1 MLGAVTVR
9 PRRQGPQRARF
20 RYARRMLVERIWS
33 ANAYRNFHYLIAC
46 PESGEAL
53 AIDPLEWRLCL
64 DAARTK
70 GWQITQILNTHE
82 HRDHTGGNTGL
93 VDATG
98 AKVLA
103 HAEAASRIGG
113 VDRGLRK
120 GDVVRVGRT
129 VELECLDTPGHTMA
143 HICLLA
149 RADRPAL
156 FCGDTLFNAGA
167 GNCHNGGHPQQL
179 YQTFVT
185 QLARLP
191 EETRVF
197 PGHEY
202 LARNLEFTL
211 DREPDNTAAR
221 ALLETARAQTA
232 AAMEITTL
240 GEEKRV
246 NTFFRL
252 QSPTI
257 IARLREAFPDIVER
271 PDACTVFLKL
281 RELRN
286 KW

>member
-1 MLGAVTVR
+1 
-9 PRRQGPQRARF
+9 
-20 RYARRMLVERIWS
+20 MLVERIWS
-33 ANAYRNFHYLIAC
+33 ANPYRNFHYLIAC

-53 AIDPLEWRLCL
+53 AVDPLEWRLCL
-64 DAARTK
+64 DAARAK

-82 HRDHTGGNTGL
+82 HLDHTGGNAGL

-103 HAEAASRIGG
+103 HAAAANRIGG
-113 VDRGLRK
+113 VDRGLGK

-129 VELECLDTPGHTMA
+129 VELQCLDTPGHTMA

-149 RADRPAL
+149 GGDRPAL

-179 YQTFVT
+179 YETFVT
-185 QLARLP
+185 QLAQLP
-191 EETRVF
+191 EETQVF

-211 DREPDNTAAR
+211 DREPDNAAAR
-221 ALLETARAQTA
+221 ALLAPVRQQLPS
-232 AAMEITTL
+232 AMKITTL
-240 GEEKRV
+240 GEEKRI

-252 QSPTI
+252 QNPTV
-257 IARLREAFPDIVER
+257 IARLREAFPEIGER
-271 PDACTVFLKL
+271 PDARTVFLKL